1 MKVSRELVI
10 SLSAGLALAAFAIA
24 RPGFA
29 AETGGGVAGDLEAC
43 STLKADAERL
53 ACFDTLATRVIG
65 QVRGGALTI
74 VDREQVKAVRRE
86 AFGFSVPALAGFF
99 QGAEKAEIET
109 VETTVQ
115 RVYRTSNRGWGLR
128 LADGSRWE
136 QTDQESLPRDPRV
149 GDTVVIRRAAMGSYL
164 LKVSGMTAFRAKREE

>member
-1 MKVSRELVI
+1 MSRKLVI
-10 SLSAGLALAAFAIA
+10 LLCTGLALATLTVAG
-24 RPGFA
+24 PGFG
-29 AETGGGVAGDLEAC
+29 AEAGGGLASDLEAC

-53 ACFDTLATRVIG
+53 ACFDTLATRALG
-65 QVRGGALTI
+65 QLRSGALTI

-136 QTDQESLPRDPRV
+136 QTDQESLPRDPKA
-149 GDTVVIRRAAMGSYL
+149 GDSVVIRRAAMGSYL
-164 LKVSGMTAFRAKREE
+164 MKIDGMTAFRAKREE